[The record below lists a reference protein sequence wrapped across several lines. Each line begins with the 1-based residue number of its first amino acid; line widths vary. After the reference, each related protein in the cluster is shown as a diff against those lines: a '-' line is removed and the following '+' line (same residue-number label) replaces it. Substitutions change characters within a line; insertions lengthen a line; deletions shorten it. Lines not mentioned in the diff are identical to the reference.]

1 MPDPT
6 GIVYYGLPLRKEDFR
21 EYSEETDG
29 LEVAWYDPESEDWV
43 DDMLSCYLERVGV
56 RGPHDVTWD
65 FGKYQENHECPL
77 ERDFAGSLYTGD
89 SESFLCAWKTTS
101 EWGMMVDL
109 DGMSSFDTG
118 RADRRFE
125 EFFGMVGLTPKR
137 SPRWILTSLEG

>member
-1 MPDPT
+1 
-6 GIVYYGLPLRKEDFR
+6 LRKEDFR

-89 SESFLCAWKTTS
+89 SESFLCAWKTDRKSTR
-101 EWGMMVDL
+101 L
-109 DGMSSFDTG
+109 NSSHVKISYAVFC
-118 RADRRFE
+118 
-125 EFFGMVGLTPKR
+125 LKK
-137 SPRWILTSLEG
+137 